1 MNADHARSLAE
12 ALHDG
17 QRDAAGT
24 PLIDHIRRVAAAVPR
39 DARVVAWLH
48 ETLEHTSI
56 SEEEL
61 LAKGLS
67 RDELRAL
74 RLLTRDTNSRS
85 NTRYLAH
92 VEMIARASGAGAD
105 IARSVKRADLADR
118 ALNPPIRSDGWSPPY
133 ALGLEILQ
141 RAASRPSRPQPSEDR
156 GVTGTDR
163 EFRAHQLG
171 SALRGLAAELVEERR
186 KVADL
191 RREVAELRERLE
203 ALQKA
208 QGSEDAEAG
217 GAGSRPGPRDAGPP
231 GRVTNSTS
239 EAQ

>member
-1 MNADHARSLAE
+1 MNAYRAQSLAE
-12 ALHDG
+12 ALHHG

-24 PLIDHIRRVAAAVPR
+24 PLIDHIRRIAAAVPR

-48 ETLEHTSI
+48 EALEHTSI

-85 NTRYLAH
+85 SRRYLAH
-92 VEMIARASGAGAD
+92 VEMIARASGTGAN

-133 ALGLEILQ
+133 ALGLEILGTGRHRGPVEQ
-141 RAASRPSRPQPSEDR
+141 QSPS
-156 GVTGTDR
+156 
-163 EFRAHQLG
+163 
-171 SALRGLAAELVEERR
+171 
-186 KVADL
+186 
-191 RREVAELRERLE
+191 
-203 ALQKA
+203 
-208 QGSEDAEAG
+208 AG
-217 GAGSRPGPRDAGPP
+217 G
-231 GRVTNSTS
+231 GRSC
-239 EAQ
+239 